1 MIGPIRH
8 RALLATTLLL
18 PIAAL
23 AALWGHSHW
32 QAQQGQDWLIPIEG
46 YDPRDLLRGHY
57 VQYRYA
63 WPVEKAPAGDRT
75 AFDPR
80 YAGALCVTGTAP
92 VIRSVRALPPSD
104 QASGAGCAIIL
115 RATLGARREVRGLD
129 SGIFY
134 ASQAQATALSRKL
147 ADPRLQGL
155 VRVRV
160 RADGVMRPVAL
171 DFRPRPA
178 TSTQAVP

>member
-1 MIGPIRH
+1 MTPARH
-8 RALLATTLLL
+8 RLLLAVALLL
-18 PIAAL
+18 PLVLL
-23 AALWGHSHW
+23 AASWATTYR

-63 WPVEKAPAGDRT
+63 WPTPPARDGEPQGDVGG
-75 AFDPR
+75 AD
-80 YAGALCVTGTAP
+80 ALCVVGTAP
-92 VIRSVRALPPSD
+92 HIRSVRPLAQP
-104 QASGAGCAIIL
+104 AGRPDPAAAQKCAVIL
-115 RATLGARREVRGLD
+115 RATMGARREVRGLN

-134 ASQAQATALSRKL
+134 ASQGQAIALSRKL
-147 ADPRLQGL
+147 ADPHLQGL

-171 DFRPRPA
+171 EFRRRRLP
-178 TSTQAVP
+178 

>member
-1 MIGPIRH
+1 MTPTRH
-8 RALLATTLLL
+8 HLILAAALLL
-18 PIAAL
+18 PLAAL
-23 AALWGHSHW
+23 AASWAVTHQ

-63 WPVEKAPAGDRT
+63 WPMALEPDQSY
-75 AFDPR
+75 PR
-80 YAGALCVTGTAP
+80 MMDALCVIGATP
-92 VIRSVRALPPSD
+92 HIQSVRPLTHIADRFLPSETK
-104 QASGAGCAIIL
+104 GCAIIL
-115 RATLGARREVRGLD
+115 RATLGTRQEVRGLE

-134 ASQAQATALSRKL
+134 ASQAQAIALSRKL

-171 DFRPRPA
+171 DFRPRPKA
-178 TSTQAVP
+178 QAAP

>member
-1 MIGPIRH
+1 MTPVRH
-8 RALLATTLLL
+8 RLILAAALLL
-18 PIAAL
+18 PLAAL
-23 AALWGHSHW
+23 ATSWAMIHR

-63 WPVEKAPAGDRT
+63 WPTGPLREGEDRVDPA
-75 AFDPR
+75 
-80 YAGALCVTGTAP
+80 YASALCVTGTTP
-92 VIRSVRALPPSD
+92 NIQMVRPAAQVHD
-104 QASGAGCAIIL
+104 ETKDCAIIL
-115 RATLGARREVRGLD
+115 RATLGARQEVRGLE

-134 ASQAQATALSRKL
+134 ASQAQAIALSAKL

-171 DFRPRPA
+171 DFRPRPKP
-178 TSTQAVP
+178 QAAS

>member
-1 MIGPIRH
+1 MTPVRH
-8 RALLATTLLL
+8 RLILVAVLLL
-18 PIAAL
+18 PLAAL
-23 AALWGHSHW
+23 AASWAMIHR

-63 WPVEKAPAGDRT
+63 WPTPPLREGESRVDPA
-75 AFDPR
+75 
-80 YAGALCVTGTAP
+80 YASALCVTGTGPHIRTVRP
-92 VIRSVRALPPSD
+92 VSPTEATGD
-104 QASGAGCAIIL
+104 CAIIL
-115 RATLGARREVRGLD
+115 RATLGTRQEVRGLE

-134 ASQAQATALSRKL
+134 ASQAQAIALSRKL

-171 DFRPRPA
+171 DFRPRPKPQA
-178 TSTQAVP
+178 TP